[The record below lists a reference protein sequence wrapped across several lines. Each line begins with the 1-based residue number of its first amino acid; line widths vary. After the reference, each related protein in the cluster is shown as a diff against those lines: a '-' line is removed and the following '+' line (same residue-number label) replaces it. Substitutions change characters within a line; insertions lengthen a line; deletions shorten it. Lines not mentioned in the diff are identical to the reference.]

1 METTTGSDIRDQAM
15 RWLADGGT
23 NVKILF
29 TVLDEFARMQGIA
42 LAAERDGERLRTHME
57 TAEGEIRRLREGVA
71 RLRSDNGRC
80 MKEREDIAAALS
92 QFMGEVLTKL
102 RGRPDWPAAAPVP
115 PDPAKR

>member
-1 METTTGSDIRDQAM
+1 
-15 RWLADGGT
+15 
-23 NVKILF
+23 
-29 TVLDEFARMQGIA
+29 
-42 LAAERDGERLRTHME
+42 ME